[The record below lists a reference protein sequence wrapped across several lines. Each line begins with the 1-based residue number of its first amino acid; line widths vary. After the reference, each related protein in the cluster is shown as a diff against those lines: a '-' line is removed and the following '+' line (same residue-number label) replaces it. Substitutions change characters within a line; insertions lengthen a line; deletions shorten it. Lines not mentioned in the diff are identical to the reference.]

1 MPRESGPMTA
11 VEAEPLMRD
20 SLSSVIFPIEVQA
33 DYIKQVVLEMR
44 QKGMK
49 ALEVK
54 EQAAREYERSV
65 WRESDALRRR

>member
-1 MPRESGPMTA
+1 MTA